1 MNFKEQLKADIKGF
15 LNTDEFGERMLIN
28 GKQMSVIF
36 DTDQTSGSG
45 TSETPGVY
53 SAHKVMF
60 VSAEEF
66 GSKPKP
72 GSEILV
78 NGKMRYTVT
87 GEVISED
94 GLYTIPIGRK
104 RVQ

>member
-1 MNFKEQLKADIKGF
+1 MIEIFY
-15 LNTDEFGERMLIN
+15 TDTTR
-28 GKQMSVIF
+28 
-36 DTDQTSGSG
+36 GSG
-45 TSETPGVY
+45 TNETPGVY

-78 NGKMRYTVT
+78 NGKMRYTVV
-87 GEVISED
+87 GEVKSED
-94 GLYTIPIGRK
+94 GLYTIPIERR

>member
-1 MNFKEQLKADIKGF
+1 MNFKEQLKADINGF
-15 LNTDEFGERMLIN
+15 LNTEEFGEKMLVN

-36 DTDQTSGSG
+36 DTDT

-78 NGKMRYTVT
+78 NGKMRYTVV
-87 GEVISED
+87 GEVKSED
-94 GLYTIPIGRK
+94 GLYTIPIERR

>member
-1 MNFKEQLKADIKGF
+1 MNFKEQLKADINGF
-15 LNTDEFGERMLIN
+15 LNTEEFGEKMLVN

-36 DTDQTSGSG
+36 DTDTTSGSG
-45 TSETPGVY
+45 TNETPGVY

-78 NGKMRYTVT
+78 NGKMRYTVV
-87 GEVISED
+87 GEVKSED
-94 GLYTIPIGRK
+94 GLYTIPIERR